1 MASDQHPQSDPPL
14 SPLETSLFGI
24 IEHQVQEWEESTA
37 EYDEGTPS
45 YTHRTKLDYVRAAQ
59 LLPQAVDDL
68 ILKVAREAHA
78 EGYTWAEIAEA
89 AGLSS
94 AQVAHHRWAD
104 GREQR
109 LDSLKKRVG
118 GRRPSMATPNVPGR
132 SAAEA
137 ARLLGCD
144 PRTLPAKAATGE
156 IQVRQIT
163 LNSGTARTRYFLPGD
178 PTPA

>member
-1 MASDQHPQSDPPL
+1 MASDQHPQPDQYQ
-14 SPLETSLFGI
+14 SPLEEALFGI
-24 IEHQVQEWEESTA
+24 IEHQVQEWEDLSA
-37 EYDEGTPS
+37 HHDDGSPEYTP
-45 YTHRTKLDYVRAAQ
+45 RTELDYVKAAQ
-59 LLPQAVDDL
+59 LLPQAVDEL
-68 ILKVAREAHA
+68 ILKVARRAHS
-78 EGYTWAEIAEA
+78 EGYTWGDIAEA

-109 LDSLKKRVG
+109 MNSLKKRVG

-144 PRTLPAKAATGE
+144 PRTLPAKAAAGE